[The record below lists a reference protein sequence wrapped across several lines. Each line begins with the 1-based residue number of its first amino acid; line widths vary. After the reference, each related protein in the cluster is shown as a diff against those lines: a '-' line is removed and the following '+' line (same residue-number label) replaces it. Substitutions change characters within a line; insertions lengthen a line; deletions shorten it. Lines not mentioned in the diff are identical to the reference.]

1 MKLARL
7 TLLASLALAATFLAA
22 LSAPLAAAP
31 APQTAAA
38 RAPQTAAKPAPQTFT
53 GVITDDECPKGDHS
67 QMRMGP
73 TDAECVKNCIT
84 YHSASYVL
92 YDGRNSYILSDQK
105 TPEQFAGQ
113 KVKVTGTL
121 DARRKTIQVESIAAQ
136 Q

>member
-7 TLLASLALAATFLAA
+7 TLLPSLTLAATFLA
-22 LSAPLAAAP
+22 SFSVPLAAVP
-31 APQTAAA
+31 
-38 RAPQTAAKPAPQTFT
+38 APQTAAKPAAQTFT

-73 TDAECVKNCIT
+73 TDAECAKNCIT

-121 DARRKTIQVESIAAQ
+121 DAKGKTIQVQSVVAAQ
-136 Q
+136 